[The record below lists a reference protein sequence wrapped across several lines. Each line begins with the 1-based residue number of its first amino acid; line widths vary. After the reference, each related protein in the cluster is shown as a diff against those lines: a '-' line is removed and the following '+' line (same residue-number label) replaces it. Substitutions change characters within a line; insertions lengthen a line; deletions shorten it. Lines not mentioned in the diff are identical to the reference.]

1 MKHSKFLLLLLLASA
16 LIAGCSATFNNDT
29 ATGQYTVT
37 GQPSIS
43 AQFIDSILCN
53 WHSPAC
59 GQGQDLYN
67 LGVKYDIDPA
77 YALAFFMNESTFGTE
92 GMARTTLSL
101 GNERCIEDRPCVNTQ
116 GGPCQTGQSCY
127 AQFNSWDDGFEHWY
141 QLIENGYVDGQ
152 VSSKCPCTTID
163 QIIPVY
169 APSSDN
175 NNEQH
180 YITVIEQAVSA
191 WRDGRVALS

>member
-1 MKHSKFLLLLLLASA
+1 MKHSKLWFLLLLVPA
-16 LIAGCSATFNNDT
+16 LIAAGCNATSGSTFSS
-29 ATGQYTVT
+29 YTVT
-37 GQPSIS
+37 GQPSVN
-43 AQFIDSILCN
+43 AQFINTILCN
-53 WHSPAC
+53 YHSPAC
-59 GQGQDLYN
+59 DQGQELYD
-67 LGVKYDIDPA
+67 LGVKYGIDPA

-116 GGPCQTGQSCY
+116 GGPCRAGQSCY
-127 AQFNSWDDGFEHWY
+127 AQFNSWADGFEHWY
-141 QLIENGYVDGQ
+141 QLIKDGYVDGQ
-152 VSSKCPCTTID
+152 VSSRCPCTTID

-180 YITVIEQAVSA
+180 YITVIEQAVDA
-191 WRDGRVALS
+191 WRSGKVALS